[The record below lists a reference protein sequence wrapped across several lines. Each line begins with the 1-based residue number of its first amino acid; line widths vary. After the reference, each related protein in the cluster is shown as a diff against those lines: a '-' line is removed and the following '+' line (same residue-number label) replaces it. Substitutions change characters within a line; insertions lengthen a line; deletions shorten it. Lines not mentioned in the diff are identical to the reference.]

1 MFCSKVKW
9 KTFNFLNTRSV
20 DMEDFLN
27 IPAELS
33 ELKNAVSGMRNWV
46 ELTAGYILQ
55 KTSEFET

>member
-1 MFCSKVKW
+1 
-9 KTFNFLNTRSV
+9 
-20 DMEDFLN
+20 MEDFLN